1 MNSASQLTG
10 GARSWRGWGGE
21 PGGSHRALEVGG
33 GASAGSGSQS
43 SCARGRQ
50 ARGQIWTLS
59 SNRHSQRRTEGA
71 GLAPH
76 PRGKPR
82 APASCP
88 ACLSPLRREGGSHIH
103 PVPPA
108 REARRRDGPP
118 AGPGRAPRARLS
130 ALCFREHAFPSD
142 LPRWPWWTRSA
153 WGSNS
158 KSLKGSW
165 RGGPPDAR
173 GPSPMPRPAAPSCP
187 VAGPSPALLG
197 EHLRLRVRSLL
208 SSSSLLS
215 PCRVPPRGPPEL
227 YPGFWGTRSDQRTG
241 NSRMQAQR

>member
-1 MNSASQLTG
+1 MNSATQLTG

-21 PGGSHRALEVGG
+21 PRGSHRALEVGG
-33 GASAGSGSQS
+33 GALAGSGSQS

-71 GLAPH
+71 GLAPR

-88 ACLSPLRREGGSHIH
+88 ACLSPLRLEGGSHIH

-118 AGPGRAPRARLS
+118 AGPGRAAGPALS
-130 ALCFREHAFPSD
+130 AL
-142 LPRWPWWTRSA
+142 LPRACLPIRPAAVAVGDTEHVGLQQQESQGRLA
-153 WGSNS
+153 WGT
-158 KSLKGSW
+158 
-165 RGGPPDAR
+165 PDAR

-197 EHLRLRVRSLL
+197 EHLRLRVGSSL
-208 SSSSLLS
+208 SSSSPLS
-215 PCRVPPRGPPEL
+215 PCGVPRRGPPEL
-227 YPGFWGTRSDQRTG
+227 YPGFWGRRSDQRAG
-241 NSRMQAQR
+241 NSWMQAQR